1 MSELRIARRYAR
13 ALLGAAVESEI
24 LGEVESDVRGL
35 YELILSSQDLASFL
49 QDPTVWPRAKVEF
62 LDNLLKGK
70 VHGVTLDFLLM
81 TVTKGRS
88 AFLEDVLAKFG
99 EILDEYR
106 GEMAAQ
112 VRSAFELSAE
122 QESNLKGRLSEYSEI
137 KMVLTIRSG
146 CLGGCGIN
154 PSRKSILYIKCNI
167 EWCTSSSA
175 AMKKL
180 YSFIYK

>member
-122 QESNLKGRLSEYSEI
+122 QESNLKGRLSEYSEKKVRLEAI
-137 KMVLTIRSG
+137 VDETLKGGIIVRLGDVVFDGSLEAQLRSLHRNWVEG
-146 CLGGCGIN
+146 
-154 PSRKSILYIKCNI
+154 
-167 EWCTSSSA
+167 
-175 AMKKL
+175 
-180 YSFIYK
+180 